1 MLEPFAWQYYTNP
14 LVQTGAALLLGAGE
28 NTSLVLT
35 TAYDYDYYSD
45 NYYDQ
50 GLDYCNDF
58 DVGFNLTRYY
68 NRTC

>member
-1 MLEPFAWQYYTNP
+1 M
-14 LVQTGAALLLGAGE
+14 LLGAGE

-58 DVGFNLTRYY
+58 DVGFDLTRYY